1 MSKNYRIYVDG
12 SAIGNQNVNA
22 DTPAGWGMICVK
34 MDVGDN
40 SHSSGTVQ
48 NELSG
53 LVITDSESSQ
63 FIGAEVGSNN
73 TAEVTALYKAL
84 EHIEYGHQTNNPET
98 SYTIY
103 GDSMYAGKMAMGEW
117 KPKENKELIKNLMN
131 KWKSLK
137 MQGIN
142 FTWNHVKAHSGHL
155 WNERVDHLALK
166 AASNEKSVPL
176 TEWLK

>member
-1 MSKNYRIYVDG
+1 MEQNYRIYVDG

-53 LVITDSESSQ
+53 LVITDAESSQ

-84 EHIEYGHQTNNPET
+84 LHIEYGHQTNGRDT
-98 SYTIY
+98 TYTIY

-117 KPKENKELIKNLMN
+117 KPKENKELIKNLTK

-166 AASNEKSVPL
+166 AASNEESVPL
-176 TEWLK
+176 NEWLR

>member
-117 KPKENKELIKNLMN
+117 KPKEKKELIKNLMN